1 MIGKLSSAWWALR
14 MGSGL
19 AAFLAGLDKFFNILT
34 GWAMYPS
41 PWAGRL
47 LPVMA
52 TETPAADGRELSV
65 WERSR

>member
-1 MIGKLSSAWWALR
+1 MIGKRSSAWWAPK

-19 AAFLAGLDKFFNILT
+19 AAFFAGLDKFFNILT

-41 PWAGRL
+41 PWAGRP
-47 LPVMA
+47 LPVTV
-52 TETPAADGRELSV
+52 TETPAVDGHKLSV